1 MAHATSVAPEK
12 HPTPTWQGI
21 PTPKL
26 AVWLFLAS
34 EVMFFSGLIMAYLSL
49 RYSTPGWPVA
59 GELLS
64 VPLVA
69 FNTFL
74 LICSSVTMVFAYQNS
89 HSADAGQRSNLRRAG
104 YLLLATAALGALF
117 VSVQA
122 YEWSELMAE
131 GVRINSNLFGGSFY
145 TLTGFHGAH
154 VAIGV
159 IWVLVTALKALRGG
173 YDENPLGIELAGL
186 YWHFVD
192 LVWIFLFTIIYLI

>member
-1 MAHATSVAPEK
+1 MAHAATSSDRHASGG
-12 HPTPTWQGI
+12 HHITPVWQGI

-34 EVMFFSGLIMAYLSL
+34 EIMFFTGLIVAYVSI
-49 RYSTPGWPVA
+49 RYNTPDWPSAA
-59 GELLS
+59 GLLS

-74 LICSSVTMVFAYQNS
+74 LICSSVTMVMGYD
-89 HSADAGQRSNLRRAG
+89 SAERGNLRRAG
-104 YLLLATAALGALF
+104 MFLLATALLGALF
-117 VSVQA
+117 VGVQA
-122 YEWSELMAE
+122 YEWSELMHE
-131 GVRINSNLFGGSFY
+131 GVRIDSNLFGGSFY

-159 IWVLVTALKALRGG
+159 IWVLAVAVKTLRGG
-173 YDENPLGIELAGL
+173 YNHDHLGIELAGL

-192 LVWIFLFTIIYLI
+192 LVWIMLFTIIYLI

>member
-1 MAHATSVAPEK
+1 MTHAPSGVSEHHA
-12 HPTPTWQGI
+12 TPTWQGI
-21 PTPKL
+21 PTPKF

-74 LICSSVTMVFAYQNS
+74 LICSSVTMVFAY
-89 HSADAGQRSNLRRAG
+89 DAAHQGNLRRAG
-104 YLLLATAALGALF
+104 YFLLATAFLGAVF
-117 VSVQA
+117 VGVQA
-122 YEWSELMAE
+122 YEWSELIHE
-131 GVRINSNLFGGSFY
+131 GVRINTDLFGSSFY

-159 IWVLVTALKALRGG
+159 IWVLVVAIKTLRGG